1 VRASSVTSGSASI
14 VDRGARRAPRRPVEP
29 LGVRAFF
36 QGVLFG
42 VLLLAGLPIAGT
54 VVALLVG
61 VAAHLCGF
69 AMDLPPFAEAAL
81 VSVLVL
87 GGFTVLVWPFAKSG
101 RRDTV
106 AGITVVAVVAC
117 VFCASLWVNAAGGTT
132 PPPAPAV
139 LPSLPPVS
147 AGEDEGK

>member
-1 VRASSVTSGSASI
+1 V
-14 VDRGARRAPRRPVEP
+14 
-29 LGVRAFF
+29 
-36 QGVLFG
+36 
-42 VLLLAGLPIAGT
+42 
-54 VVALLVG
+54 
-61 VAAHLCGF
+61 HLCGF

-106 AGITVVAVVAC
+106 AGITVVAVVAG
-117 VFCASLWVNAAGGTT
+117 VFCASLWVNAAGGMTSPPT
-132 PPPAPAV
+132 PGPAV
-139 LPSLPPVS
+139 LPSPPPVS